1 MIITNGM
8 KKTVLIICLG
18 CLLFFSCSSKF
29 MKYESNWSITK
40 FEVEG
45 KDAIDLIYIYH
56 FNIDA
61 ELSNA
66 RPPSMRVNGRVR
78 SFTCDID
85 FYKKN
90 GRDYIKL
97 SDHYYFAGVY
107 EIRCVDKTCCRIIME
122 NERIYME
129 MDYNGDLPLGKS
141 RDCPEPRTPFQN

>member
-1 MIITNGM
+1 ME
-8 KKTVLIICLG
+8 KTALIICLG
-18 CLLFFSCSSKF
+18 CLLFSSCSSRF
-29 MKYESNWSITK
+29 IKYESNWAITK

-45 KDAIDLIYIYH
+45 EDAIDLIYMYH
-56 FNIDA
+56 FKINVK
-61 ELSNA
+61 LSNA
-66 RPPSMRVNGRVR
+66 RPPSMRLNGRVR
-78 SFTCDID
+78 GFTCEID

-90 GRDYIKL
+90 GKDYIEI

-141 RDCPEPRTPFQN
+141 RDCAEPRTPFQN